1 MKKIVLALISLGT
14 LLLMGGCSVITNKS
28 LSYRGESAEYI
39 YAKGHE
45 QVKDG
50 YYHKAIDTFRS
61 LNSQYP
67 FQICTEMGNLELI
80 YSYYEDGQPEMALG
94 LARQFLG
101 VYPTCKYLGY
111 VYYMMGVINYDNSR
125 GFLQR
130 RLPYDMAQHD
140 PASYLQAF
148 DDLNHAVALSPKASF
163 VEDARCR
170 MVHINNVVAEYEY
183 NIANFYFKHQAYV
196 AAINR
201 AKIVVEQYPQSNS
214 IENALVLLI
223 RSYNSLKIED
233 LAQKSME
240 VLKVNYPNNVYIKSL
255 EDVDNC
261 PTVVFK

>member
-1 MKKIVLALISLGT
+1 MKKISLALSGLGA
-14 LLLMGGCSVITNKS
+14 LLLMAGCSTTTTKA
-28 LSYRGESAEYI
+28 LPYQGESAEYI

-50 YYHKAIDTFRS
+50 DYYKAIDSFRS

-67 FQICTEMGNLELI
+67 FQSYTEMGNLELI
-80 YSYYEDGQPEMALG
+80 YSYYQDGQPEMALG
-94 LARQFLG
+94 LARQFLRA
-101 VYPTCKYLGY
+101 YPTSKHLGY
-111 VYYMMGVINYDNSR
+111 VYYMMGVINYDNGR

-148 DDLNHAVALSPKASF
+148 NDLKRSVILSPKASYA
-163 VEDARCR
+163 EDARRR

-183 NIANFYFKHQAYV
+183 NIANFYFEHEAYV

-201 AKIVVEQYPQSNS
+201 AKIVVEKYPQSNS

-223 RSYNSLKIED
+223 RSYDILKMPE
-233 LAQKSME
+233 LAEKSME
-240 VLKVNYPNNVYIKSL
+240 VLKANYPNNAYLKSL
-255 EDVDNC
+255 EDAAKR